1 MADKGK
7 PTDSLKITLV
17 PALISGLITL
27 TAAIVLLLL
36 VLPAWENQLKD
47 TQHQL
52 LAEKQAAISASVI
65 EQLHLSLQAQA
76 DSETLASLLSAGN
89 TELLSAYSQRI
100 QQSLPGS
107 SSALLLPLDSR
118 GSATLNKLGI
128 ELRNNIEKNLLNKVY
143 KEQSINPEAYRFQ
156 GQIEFS
162 LAVPIFAASSA
173 RPVGAVLARY
183 PISVLQQKQNADADG
198 STALIQGQLILLA
211 QAGDDAQIGSV
222 ADIAGTNWGARYTPG
237 MAQREQS
244 LSPKNIIMAVTLL
257 PAFLVTLWHFL
268 SLRRRDKALLSD
280 LQTLGTYVANLRH
293 GDSRMPPALNDQRL
307 KKLSDAITLLRSK
320 STKTAGGKTAESQPT
335 EKKSSTPE
343 ALTPKPT
350 TAAKEPAPERKLP
363 KIEVADHIFRA
374 YDVRGLA
381 DTEFTDQT
389 VKALGLAIG
398 SEARARGHDSV
409 VLGYDGR
416 LSSPRIKSGLQAGL
430 KASGLEIIDVGCV
443 PTPVLYFATHELN
456 TQAGIMITGSHNDA
470 QYNGIK
476 LVMEGR
482 PLAGEHIQ
490 NIKQRIL
497 NNNYTTGEGR
507 IREDNVNH
515 AYVQRIISDIAIAA
529 PLKIAMDAGNGM
541 AGDLGPRLLEEL
553 GCDVI
558 ALHCDIDGS
567 FPNHAPDP
575 TRLENL
581 QDLANCVRQSGADIG
596 LAFDGDA
603 DRLVVLDAEGELV
616 EPDALLMLLAQDVVS
631 RNPGADIIYD
641 VKCTRHL
648 GNLISSLGGRP
659 IMWMSG
665 HSRIKEKMLET
676 GALLGGEY
684 TGHICFKERWFGFD
698 DGLYA
703 AARLIEIISMSG
715 LTIGELL
722 EAFPKSVCTPEIIIE
737 TGETQKFSFIEMLSE
752 HGDFA
757 EGKVSK
763 LDGVRAD
770 FEDGWGLVRASN
782 TGPAITLRFEA
793 DDEAAM
799 QRIQNLFREQIGI
812 INPSLSDTF

>member
-7 PTDSLKITLV
+7 PNDALKTNLP
-17 PALISGLITL
+17 PALISGAIAL
-27 TAAIVLLLL
+27 AAALVLALVLL
-36 VLPAWENQLKD
+36 PGWEKQLKLK
-47 TQHQL
+47 QYQL
-52 LAEKQAAISASVI
+52 LAQQQANAASLI
-65 EQLHLSLQAQA
+65 LQQLQQSLQAQA
-76 DSETLASLLSAGN
+76 SSESVTSLLNSGN
-89 TELLSAYSQRI
+89 TELLNAFSQQM
-100 QQSLPGS
+100 QQGLHGS
-107 SSALLLPLDSR
+107 SSALLLPLDGR
-118 GSATLNKLGI
+118 GASSLNKLGV

-143 KEQSINPEAYRFQ
+143 RDEAVSAEAYRFK
-156 GQIEFS
+156 GDIEFS
-162 LAVPIFAASSA
+162 LAVPVYHNASA
-173 RPVGAVLARY
+173 RPVGALLVRY
-183 PISVLQQKQNADADG
+183 PVSVLKTATQGIESDTGA
-198 STALIQGQLILLA
+198 TALTQGQLVLLA
-211 QAGDDAQIGSV
+211 QAGDNASQAYTS
-222 ADIAGTNWGARYTPG
+222 DIPATSWQARFTPS
-237 MAQREQS
+237 ASNQAEQVIPQPIV
-244 LSPKNIIMAVTLL
+244 LAVTLL
-257 PAFLVTLWHFL
+257 PALLIPVWHFL
-268 SLRRRDKALLSD
+268 TLRRRDTALVSD
-280 LQTLGTYVANLRH
+280 LETLSTYVANLRQ
-293 GDSRMPPALNDQRL
+293 GDNRMPPALNDQRL
-307 KKLSDAITLLRSK
+307 KALSDEITHLRSK
-320 STKTAGGKTAESQPT
+320 SNKPASRKTPAAAETP
-335 EKKSSTPE
+335 ST
-343 ALTPKPT
+343 
-350 TAAKEPAPERKLP
+350 EPATPAPTPAPAAPAEPRKAL
-363 KIEVADHIFRA
+363 KVEVPDHIFRA
-374 YDVRGLA
+374 YDVRGVA

-398 SEARARGHDSV
+398 SEATARGHDCL

-416 LSSPRIKSGLQAGL
+416 LSSPRIKAGLLAGL

-443 PTPVLYFATHELN
+443 PTPVLYFATHELG
-456 TQAGIMITGSHNDA
+456 TGAGIMITGSHNAA
-470 QYNGIK
+470 QYNGLK

-507 IREDNVNH
+507 IREDNVNL
-515 AYVQRIISDIAIAA
+515 AYIDRIVSDIAVAA

-553 GCDVI
+553 GCEVI

-575 TRLENL
+575 TRPENL
-581 QDLANCVRQSGADIG
+581 EDLANSVRKSGADLG

-603 DRLVVLDAEGELV
+603 DRLVVLDSDGELV

-703 AARLIEIISMSG
+703 AARLIEIVSMSG
-715 LTIGELL
+715 LAISDLL
-722 EAFPKSVCTPEIIIE
+722 QEFPKSVCTPEIIIE
-737 TGETQKFSFIEMLSE
+737 TGESQKFSFIEMLSE
-752 HGDFA
+752 HGDFG

-793 DDEAAM
+793 DDQAALD
-799 QRIQNLFREQIGI
+799 RIQHLFREQIGI
-812 INPSLSDTF
+812 VNPSLSDSF

>member
-1 MADKGK
+1 L
-7 PTDSLKITLV
+7 P
-17 PALISGLITL
+17 PALISGAIAL
-27 TAAIVLLLL
+27 AAALVLALVLL
-36 VLPAWENQLKD
+36 PGWEKQLKLK
-47 TQHQL
+47 QYQL
-52 LAEKQAAISASVI
+52 LAQQQANAASLI
-65 EQLHLSLQAQA
+65 LQQLQQSLQAQA
-76 DSETLASLLSAGN
+76 SSESVTSLLNSGN
-89 TELLSAYSQRI
+89 TELLNAFSQQM
-100 QQSLPGS
+100 QQGLHGS
-107 SSALLLPLDSR
+107 SSALLLPLDGR
-118 GSATLNKLGI
+118 GASSLNKLGV

-143 KEQSINPEAYRFQ
+143 RDEAVSAEAYRFK
-156 GQIEFS
+156 GDIEFS
-162 LAVPIFAASSA
+162 LAVPVYHNASA
-173 RPVGAVLARY
+173 RPVGALLVRY
-183 PISVLQQKQNADADG
+183 PVSVLKTATQGIESDTGA
-198 STALIQGQLILLA
+198 TALTQGQLVLLA
-211 QAGDDAQIGSV
+211 QAGDNASQAYTS
-222 ADIAGTNWGARYTPG
+222 DIPATSWQARFTPS
-237 MAQREQS
+237 ASNQAEQVIPQPIV
-244 LSPKNIIMAVTLL
+244 LAVTLL
-257 PAFLVTLWHFL
+257 PALLIPVWHFL
-268 SLRRRDKALLSD
+268 TLRRRDTALVSD
-280 LQTLGTYVANLRH
+280 LETLSTYVANLRQ
-293 GDSRMPPALNDQRL
+293 GDNRMPPALNDQRL
-307 KKLSDAITLLRSK
+307 KALSDEITHLRSK
-320 STKTAGGKTAESQPT
+320 SNKPASRKTPAAAETP
-335 EKKSSTPE
+335 ST
-343 ALTPKPT
+343 
-350 TAAKEPAPERKLP
+350 EPATPAPTPAPAAPAEPRKAL
-363 KIEVADHIFRA
+363 KVEVPDHIFRA
-374 YDVRGLA
+374 YDVRGVA

-398 SEARARGHDSV
+398 SEATARGHDCL

-416 LSSPRIKSGLQAGL
+416 LSSPRIKAGLLAGL

-443 PTPVLYFATHELN
+443 PTPVLYFATHELG
-456 TQAGIMITGSHNDA
+456 TGAGIMITGSHNAA

-507 IREDNVNH
+507 IREDNVNL
-515 AYVQRIISDIAIAA
+515 AYIDRIVSDIAVAA

-553 GCDVI
+553 GCEVI

-575 TRLENL
+575 TRPENL
-581 QDLANCVRQSGADIG
+581 EDLANSVRKSGADLG

-603 DRLVVLDAEGELV
+603 DRLVVLDSDGELV

-703 AARLIEIISMSG
+703 AARLIEIVSMSG
-715 LTIGELL
+715 LAISDLL
-722 EAFPKSVCTPEIIIE
+722 QEFPKSVCTPEIIIE
-737 TGETQKFSFIEMLSE
+737 TGESQKFSFIEMLSE
-752 HGDFA
+752 HGDFG

-793 DDEAAM
+793 DDQAALD
-799 QRIQNLFREQIGI
+799 RIQHLFREQIGI
-812 INPSLSDTF
+812 VNPSLSDSF

>member
-7 PTDSLKITLV
+7 PNDALKTNLP
-17 PALISGLITL
+17 PALISGAIAL
-27 TAAIVLLLL
+27 AAALVLALVLL
-36 VLPAWENQLKD
+36 PGWEKQLKLK
-47 TQHQL
+47 QYQL
-52 LAEKQAAISASVI
+52 LAQQQANAASLI
-65 EQLHLSLQAQA
+65 LQQLQQSLQAQA
-76 DSETLASLLSAGN
+76 SSESVTSLLNSGN
-89 TELLSAYSQRI
+89 TELLNAFSQQM
-100 QQSLPGS
+100 QQGLHGS
-107 SSALLLPLDSR
+107 SSALLLPLDGR
-118 GSATLNKLGI
+118 GASSLNKLGV

-143 KEQSINPEAYRFQ
+143 RDEAVSAEAYRFK
-156 GQIEFS
+156 GDIEFS
-162 LAVPIFAASSA
+162 LAVPVYHNASA
-173 RPVGAVLARY
+173 RPVGALLVRY
-183 PISVLQQKQNADADG
+183 PVSVLKTATQGIESDTGA
-198 STALIQGQLILLA
+198 TALTQGQLVLLA
-211 QAGDDAQIGSV
+211 QAGDNASQAYTS
-222 ADIAGTNWGARYTPG
+222 DIPATSWQARFTPS
-237 MAQREQS
+237 ASNQAEQVIPQPIV
-244 LSPKNIIMAVTLL
+244 LAVTLL
-257 PAFLVTLWHFL
+257 PALLIPVWHFL
-268 SLRRRDKALLSD
+268 TLRRRDTALVSD
-280 LQTLGTYVANLRH
+280 LETLSTYVANLRQ
-293 GDSRMPPALNDQRL
+293 GDNRMPPALNDQRL
-307 KKLSDAITLLRSK
+307 KALSDEITHLRSK
-320 STKTAGGKTAESQPT
+320 SNKPASRKTPAAAETP
-335 EKKSSTPE
+335 ST
-343 ALTPKPT
+343 
-350 TAAKEPAPERKLP
+350 EPATPAPTPAPAAPAEPRKAL
-363 KIEVADHIFRA
+363 KVEVPDHIFRA
-374 YDVRGLA
+374 YDVRGVA

-398 SEARARGHDSV
+398 SEATARGHDCL

-416 LSSPRIKSGLQAGL
+416 LSSPRIKAGLLAGL

-443 PTPVLYFATHELN
+443 PTPVLYFATHELG
-456 TQAGIMITGSHNDA
+456 TGAGIMITGSHNAA

-507 IREDNVNH
+507 IREDNVNL
-515 AYVQRIISDIAIAA
+515 AYIDRIVSDIAVAA

-553 GCDVI
+553 GCEVI

-575 TRLENL
+575 TRPENL
-581 QDLANCVRQSGADIG
+581 EDLANSVRKSGADLG

-603 DRLVVLDAEGELV
+603 DRLVVLDSDGELV

-703 AARLIEIISMSG
+703 AARLIEIVSMSG
-715 LTIGELL
+715 LAISDLL
-722 EAFPKSVCTPEIIIE
+722 QEFPKSVCTPEIIIE
-737 TGETQKFSFIEMLSE
+737 TGESQKFSFIEMLSE
-752 HGDFA
+752 HGDFG

-793 DDEAAM
+793 DDQAALD
-799 QRIQNLFREQIGI
+799 RIQHLFREQIGI
-812 INPSLSDTF
+812 VNPSLSDSF